1 MKNLFAMIS
10 ILLGILLFLLF
21 LSFIL
26 KAWKVLEKNSVK
38 RAAIIAAAVILPFI
52 IFPFLPIAA
61 ELVFLAFIAVII
73 LLILILI
80 FLPIGRISVKKE
92 VPTERFDE
100 RDIPFSRFR
109 LEPGSS
115 RYRDYYRGHPEAEEA
130 DSKMRLLPGLLSMEA
145 KETTPLTTAAAKASF
160 RFTEELKDRVNG
172 GDTEEVEELI
182 KAVSGLSGEDLT
194 KWVKKLPLFYGARH
208 SGITEL
214 KNYHLYSHIG
224 RGAGQYGAPITLA
237 HRYAIAFTVEMR
249 NEMVQQ
255 GPGPG
260 TIMESA
266 REYANAAHIALQ
278 LTFFL
283 RTLGYSA
290 RAHIDGN
297 YRVICP
303 LVARDAGLG
312 EIGRL
317 GFLITPDLGPRVR
330 IAVVT
335 TDMELIP
342 DNYIPAASVIDFC
355 NFCTKCADSCP
366 AGAIPTDDRREYQGA
381 LRWRIDADV
390 CFKYWNIIGT
400 DCGRCMA
407 VCPYSHGPLY
417 SAIVVR
423 KLVKHSGFARR
434 ALLWLDNLFYGRKPG
449 SHRELYF

>member
-1 MKNLFAMIS
+1 MDYMLDMIS
-10 ILLGILLFLLF
+10 VLVGILLFLVF

-26 KAWKVLEKNSVK
+26 RALKVREKNGAK
-38 RAAIIAAAVILPFI
+38 RAAITAAAVILPFI

-61 ELVFLAFIAVII
+61 EQVFLALIAVII
-73 LLILILI
+73 LVILILL
-80 FLPIGRISVKKE
+80 FLPIGRVSVKKE
-92 VPTERFDE
+92 VPAERFDE

-115 RYRDYYRGHPEAEEA
+115 RYRDYYGRHPEAEEA
-130 DSKMRLLPGLLSMEA
+130 DDEVRLLPGLLSMEA
-145 KETTPLTTAAAKASF
+145 KRTTPLTSATAMASF
-160 RFTEELKDRVNG
+160 QFTEELKDKVGG
-172 GDTEEVEELI
+172 GDREEAEEL
-182 KAVSGLSGEDLT
+182 KNAVSGLSGEELT
-194 KWVKKLPLFYGARH
+194 RWVKKLPLFYGARH
-208 SGITEL
+208 SGIAEL
-214 KNYHLYSHIG
+214 KSYHLYSHIG

-249 NEMVQQ
+249 NEMIQQ

-260 TIMESA
+260 TVMESA

-278 LTFFL
+278 LTVFL

-317 GFLITPDLGPRVR
+317 GFLITLDLGPRVR

-342 DNYIPAASVIDFC
+342 DDYIPDESVIDFC

-381 LRWRIDADV
+381 RRWRIDADA
-390 CFKYWNIIGT
+390 CYKYWNIIGT

-407 VCPYSHGPLY
+407 VCPYSHSPLY
-417 SAIVVR
+417 SAAVVR

-434 ALLWLDNLFYGRKPG
+434 ALLRLDDLFYGRKPG
-449 SHRELYF
+449 SHSELYF

>member
-1 MKNLFAMIS
+1 
-10 ILLGILLFLLF
+10 
-21 LSFIL
+21 
-26 KAWKVLEKNSVK
+26 
-38 RAAIIAAAVILPFI
+38 
-52 IFPFLPIAA
+52 
-61 ELVFLAFIAVII
+61 
-73 LLILILI
+73 
-80 FLPIGRISVKKE
+80 
-92 VPTERFDE
+92 
-100 RDIPFSRFR
+100 
-109 LEPGSS
+109 
-115 RYRDYYRGHPEAEEA
+115 
-130 DSKMRLLPGLLSMEA
+130 
-145 KETTPLTTAAAKASF
+145 
-160 RFTEELKDRVNG
+160 
-172 GDTEEVEELI
+172 
-182 KAVSGLSGEDLT
+182 
-194 KWVKKLPLFYGARH
+194 
-208 SGITEL
+208 
-214 KNYHLYSHIG
+214 
-224 RGAGQYGAPITLA
+224 
-237 HRYAIAFTVEMR
+237 MR
-249 NEMVQQ
+249 NEMIQQ

-260 TIMESA
+260 TVMESA

-278 LTFFL
+278 LTNFL

-381 LRWRIDADV
+381 LRWRIDTDD

-417 SAIVVR
+417 SAAVVR

-434 ALLWLDNLFYGRKPG
+434 ALLWLDDLFYGRKPA
-449 SHRELYF
+449 SHSELYF

>member
-1 MKNLFAMIS
+1 MIS
-10 ILLGILLFLLF
+10 VLVGILLFLVF

-26 KAWKVLEKNSVK
+26 RALKVREKNGAK
-38 RAAIIAAAVILPFI
+38 RAAITAAVVILPFF
-52 IFPFLPIAA
+52 IFPFMPIAA
-61 ELVFLAFIAVII
+61 ELVFLALTALII
-73 LLILILI
+73 LVILILL
-80 FLPIGRISVKKE
+80 FLPIGRISVEKE
-92 VPTERFDE
+92 VPAERFDE

-115 RYRDYYRGHPEAEEA
+115 RHRDYYKRHPEAEEA
-130 DSKMRLLPGLLSMEA
+130 DSKMRQLPGLLSVEA
-145 KETTPLTTAAAKASF
+145 KRTNPLTSAAAMASF
-160 RFTEELKDRVNG
+160 QFTEELKGKVDG
-172 GDTEEVEELI
+172 GDRKEVEEL
-182 KAVSGLSGEDLT
+182 KNAVSGLSLEELT
-194 KWVKKLPLFYGARH
+194 RWLKKLPLFYGARH
-208 SGITEL
+208 SGIAEL
-214 KNYHLYSHIG
+214 KSYHLYSHIG

-237 HRYAIAFTVEMR
+237 HRFAIAFTVEMR
-249 NEMVQQ
+249 NEMIQQ

-260 TIMESA
+260 TVMESA

-278 LTFFL
+278 LTNFL

-297 YRVICP
+297 YRLICP

-381 LRWRIDADV
+381 RRWRIDADA

-417 SAIVVR
+417 STPVVR

-434 ALLWLDNLFYGRKPG
+434 ALLWVDDLFYGRKPA
-449 SHRELYF
+449 SHSELYF